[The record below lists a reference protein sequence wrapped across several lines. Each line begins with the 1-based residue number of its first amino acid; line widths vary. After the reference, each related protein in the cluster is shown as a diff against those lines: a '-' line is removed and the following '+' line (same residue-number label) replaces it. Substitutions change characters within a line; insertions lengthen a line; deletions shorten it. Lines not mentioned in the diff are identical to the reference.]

1 MAKKE
6 ITFEEICRDI
16 TARKFQPVY
25 VLMGEEPFFIDQI
38 TDLLLKSVLEESER
52 DFNQIILYGAD
63 TDAIS
68 IINAARRFPMM
79 SEYQLIVVREAQ
91 LVRDI
96 ELLSSYVKNPLSS
109 TILVI
114 NYKYKT
120 LDRRRALAA
129 ATDKNGILY
138 ESKKI
143 PDYKMPSFI
152 TSLMQQRS
160 IGIDPKAAQM
170 LSDFLG
176 NDLNRL
182 NKELDKLA
190 IILAEKASKR
200 ITPELIEQT
209 KVNCSVYTLY
219 SLKDILKANRI
230 AQYFEKNPKSN
241 PIQMTLPVLF
251 NYFSNLLICYY
262 SKDRSESG
270 LMTALGLRGTYQVKD
285 YLLGMKNYPAMKV
298 FNLISDIRTTDAK
311 SKGVENS
318 SATDADLLKELLYKI
333 LH

>member
-190 IILAEKASKR
+190 IILAEKASKS
-200 ITPELIEQT
+200 ITPELIEQNIGISKEYNNFADKGT
-209 KVNCSVYTLY
+209 CHEGY
-219 SLKDILKANRI
+219 IKANRI
-230 AQYFEKNPKSN
+230 AQYFEKKTKSN

-285 YLLGMKNYPAMKV
+285 YLLGMK
-298 FNLISDIRTTDAK
+298 IIQR
-311 SKGVENS
+311 
-318 SATDADLLKELLYKI
+318 
-333 LH
+333 

>member
-138 ESKKI
+138 ESKRSRIIRCRVLSPLRCNSVLSVSVQKPLKCSQI
-143 PDYKMPSFI
+143 
-152 TSLMQQRS
+152 SLET
-160 IGIDPKAAQM
+160 I
-170 LSDFLG
+170 
-176 NDLNRL
+176 
-182 NKELDKLA
+182 
-190 IILAEKASKR
+190 
-200 ITPELIEQT
+200 
-209 KVNCSVYTLY
+209 
-219 SLKDILKANRI
+219 
-230 AQYFEKNPKSN
+230 
-241 PIQMTLPVLF
+241 
-251 NYFSNLLICYY
+251 
-262 SKDRSESG
+262 
-270 LMTALGLRGTYQVKD
+270 
-285 YLLGMKNYPAMKV
+285 
-298 FNLISDIRTTDAK
+298 
-311 SKGVENS
+311 
-318 SATDADLLKELLYKI
+318 
-333 LH
+333 

>member
-1 MAKKE
+1 
-6 ITFEEICRDI
+6 
-16 TARKFQPVY
+16 
-25 VLMGEEPFFIDQI
+25 MGEEPFFIDQI

-190 IILAEKASKR
+190 IILAEKGLKTHHTGIDRGAKYRISKEYNNF
-200 ITPELIEQT
+200 ELI
-209 KVNCSVYTLY
+209 KALAM
-219 SLKDILKANRI
+219 KDILKANRI
-230 AQYFEKNPKSN
+230 AQYFEKKP
-241 PIQMTLPVLF
+241 Q
-251 NYFSNLLICYY
+251 
-262 SKDRSESG
+262 
-270 LMTALGLRGTYQVKD
+270 
-285 YLLGMKNYPAMKV
+285 KV
-298 FNLISDIRTTDAK
+298 IR
-311 SKGVENS
+311 
-318 SATDADLLKELLYKI
+318 YR
-333 LH
+333 

>member
-190 IILAEKASKR
+190 IILA
-200 ITPELIEQT
+200 
-209 KVNCSVYTLY
+209 
-219 SLKDILKANRI
+219 ILKANRI

>member
-109 TILVI
+109 TIRCV
-114 NYKYKT
+114 
-120 LDRRRALAA
+120 
-129 ATDKNGILY
+129 
-138 ESKKI
+138 
-143 PDYKMPSFI
+143 
-152 TSLMQQRS
+152 
-160 IGIDPKAAQM
+160 
-170 LSDFLG
+170 
-176 NDLNRL
+176 
-182 NKELDKLA
+182 
-190 IILAEKASKR
+190 
-200 ITPELIEQT
+200 
-209 KVNCSVYTLY
+209 
-219 SLKDILKANRI
+219 
-230 AQYFEKNPKSN
+230 
-241 PIQMTLPVLF
+241 
-251 NYFSNLLICYY
+251 
-262 SKDRSESG
+262 
-270 LMTALGLRGTYQVKD
+270 
-285 YLLGMKNYPAMKV
+285 
-298 FNLISDIRTTDAK
+298 
-311 SKGVENS
+311 
-318 SATDADLLKELLYKI
+318 
-333 LH
+333 

>member
-200 ITPELIEQT
+200 ITPELIEQNIGIS
-209 KVNCSVYTLY
+209 KEYN
-219 SLKDILKANRI
+219 
-230 AQYFEKNPKSN
+230 
-241 PIQMTLPVLF
+241 
-251 NYFSNLLICYY
+251 NLLICYY